1 MTREAT
7 LSKPKFLLL
16 DANIVVETHSL
27 GVWNSL
33 IGAAS
38 ITLPATVAR
47 REARYYGDHYTGE
60 KIRIQLDD
68 ALNAGQIEVAQA
80 TGEELQ
86 DFLGQFDRVFAEGLD
101 AGEAE
106 ALALLAAGH
115 LPDYRFCT
123 GDRPAIQA
131 LALIGLSERG
141 TSLEAALK
149 SVGLTKRLL
158 WPFTDSFFK
167 LCLREG
173 QEMRVQG
180 FGLTRDSRY
189 RLR

>member
-1 MTREAT
+1 M
-7 LSKPKFLLL
+7 L

-27 GVWNSL
+27 GVWNAL
-33 IGAAS
+33 IEAAS
-38 ITLPATVAR
+38 IALPATVAA
-47 REARYYGDHYTGE
+47 REARYYGDHHAGE
-60 KIRIQLDD
+60 KIRIQLDN
-68 ALNAGQIEVAQA
+68 ALSAGQIEVAEA

-86 DFLGQFDRVFAEGLD
+86 DFLGQFDRVFVEGLD

-115 LPDYRFCT
+115 LPCYRFCT

-158 WPFTDSFFK
+158 RQFTDSFFK

-180 FGLTRDSRY
+180 IGLTRDSRY